1 MIETGFTIVNNYQE
15 WKKLDSNSYN
25 FVYNFEQSVA
35 TCSVSI
41 HKLGPVTVI
50 TGLFY
55 HFLDLNVGLIKV
67 MSTHLSF
74 AGNYNGDPIKESF
87 VMTKTRITDIVKSDS
102 SLSINQRFY
111 DLKEISCEFKNKI
124 ALALRSRMSRMDT
137 LNPYHIHSL
146 PDEVLVQIAENL
158 SDATTI
164 KGFME
169 TSPRFRNVTKH
180 PLLWKRL
187 LER

>member
-1 MIETGFTIVNNYQE
+1 
-15 WKKLDSNSYN
+15 
-25 FVYNFEQSVA
+25 
-35 TCSVSI
+35 
-41 HKLGPVTVI
+41 
-50 TGLFY
+50 
-55 HFLDLNVGLIKV
+55 
-67 MSTHLSF
+67 MSTLHMCF
-74 AGNYNGDPIKESF
+74 VGNYNGDPIKESF

-102 SLSINQRFY
+102 SLPIDQRFY
-111 DLKEISCEFKNKI
+111 DLREISCEFKNKI
-124 ALALRSRMSRMDT
+124 ALALRSRMMMDT
-137 LNPYHIHSL
+137 LNPYHINSL